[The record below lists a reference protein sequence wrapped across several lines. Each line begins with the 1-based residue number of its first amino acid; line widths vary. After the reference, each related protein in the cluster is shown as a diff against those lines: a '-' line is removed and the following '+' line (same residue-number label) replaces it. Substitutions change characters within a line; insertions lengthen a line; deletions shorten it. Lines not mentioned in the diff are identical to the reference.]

1 MGHNATSYSK
11 VIKIEGD
18 YIRRTPFEAED
29 VDEVEDYDVKKYRIA
44 GDLWNPRISF
54 YGFYDESDEDYD
66 DEDDEDDYV
75 PVARTASSSRQP
87 AGDYYTPAQIEAIV
101 DAAVARA
108 VRATTP
114 RVVTPTPA
122 PTPIVPRKSWRG
134 TINA

>member
-29 VDEVEDYDVKKYRIA
+29 VDKVEDFDVKKYKIA

-54 YGFYDESDEDYD
+54 YGFYDESDDDDYDDDDYD
-66 DEDDEDDYV
+66 DE
-75 PVARTASSSRQP
+75 PVAVTSKSKQP
-87 AGDYYTPAQIEAIV
+87 AGDYYTPAQLAAIV

-108 VRATTP
+108 VRVTTP
-114 RVVTPTPA
+114 RVVAPMPA
-122 PTPIVPRKSWRG
+122 PMPVAPRKSWRG
-134 TINA
+134 SINA